1 MATML
6 DKIKMKR
13 RTFTK
18 ALAAVGAA
26 AALGVKFAP
35 DELLFEKASA
45 APAGAGEPK
54 LVKTVCPHCS
64 VGCGTLAKVQDGVL
78 IGQEPWVDNPLNL
91 GGMCSKGAAFSE
103 IVTSEKR
110 LKYPMEKVDGKWKRI
125 TWDEA
130 IDKISKKILEI
141 KGKYG
146 PDSVMLLGS
155 AKTTL
160 HEVYLQRKFAAFLG
174 TNNVDHQARIC
185 HSTTV
190 AGLLNTWGH
199 GAQTDNYNDLRH
211 SKCLF
216 FIGSNAAEA
225 HPVAMQHIL
234 IAKERGAKIVVADP
248 RFTRTAAKA
257 DLYVRFRSGTDI
269 PLILAICNEIIKN
282 NWHNQAFI
290 DARTHGFDEVRE
302 VCKDYT
308 PELAED
314 ITGVPADKIREM
326 ARIFKE
332 NGPMTILW
340 SMGGTQHTVGSQ
352 NIRSYAIIQLLLG
365 YVGKSG
371 GGCAALRGHD
381 NVQGST
387 DMGCLAHYLPGYLA
401 VSAEAPWKM
410 WCNVWGISYDD
421 MIKRFG
427 SKELML
433 RDGMTDSRW
442 YEGAIRDDINQ
453 PNRIKM
459 IIVWGHSL
467 NSITE
472 MKKQKKALEEVE
484 MVVNID
490 PRATMASSQ
499 PDRKDGIIILPAA
512 TVMEK
517 PGMVIT
523 SGRQSQW
530 RYKAIEPLY
539 ESKTD
544 LDIMK
549 LLADKLGFG
558 QYFTYT
564 NVDEVYTKE
573 ICKGVR
579 SIGMMGKTPER
590 VRKHMENSATFDP
603 ETTIAK
609 GGPCNGEYYGLP
621 WPCWD
626 EKHPGTPILWDDSK
640 PVSQG
645 GHDFRVLWGVKVPD
659 NKYKKHVN
667 ESLLKAVGGVNT
679 YSNAAGVGYAYDL
692 TGEAVQKA
700 LAAGDPPTGRGR
712 ARFWTWNLTDPVP
725 IHREPIESPRPDLIA
740 KYPTYPDK
748 DKTYYRVPCAFKS
761 AQDPELVKTYPIIL
775 TTGRQV
781 EHMGGGAQTRG
792 SKYLSEIQPEMY
804 VEINPKLANDIGAKN
819 GDMVWVESRQGK
831 VKVKAKI
838 TEVVNEKT
846 VFMPYHWAGIF
857 EGQSYEN
864 RYPEGMAEYALG
876 DSCNI
881 ITSPGYDVET
891 AMQETKVGL
900 CKVYKA

>member
-1 MATML
+1 
-6 DKIKMKR
+6 
-13 RTFTK
+13 
-18 ALAAVGAA
+18 
-26 AALGVKFAP
+26 
-35 DELLFEKASA
+35 
-45 APAGAGEPK
+45 
-54 LVKTVCPHCS
+54 
-64 VGCGTLAKVQDGVL
+64 
-78 IGQEPWVDNPLNL
+78 
-91 GGMCSKGAAFSE
+91 MCSKGAAFSE

-130 IDKISKKILEI
+130 IDKISKKMLEI
-141 KGKYG
+141 RGKYG

-160 HEVYLQRKFAAFLG
+160 HEVYLQRKFAAFWG

-190 AGLLNTWGH
+190 GGLIPTWGH
-199 GAQTDNYNDLRH
+199 GAQTNHYNDLRN

-225 HPVAMQHIL
+225 HPVAMQHAL

-248 RFTRTAAKA
+248 RFTRTAAKS
-257 DLYVRFRSGTDI
+257 DLYVRFRPGTDI
-269 PLILAICNEIIKN
+269 PLILAICNEIVKN
-282 NWHNQAFI
+282 NWHDKAFI
-290 DARTHGFDEVRE
+290 DARTIGFEEFWE

-308 PELAED
+308 PEMAED
-314 ITGVPADKIREM
+314 ITWVPASKIKEM
-326 ARIFKE
+326 ARIFYE
-332 NGPMTILW
+332 NKPMCIIW
-340 SMGGTQHTVGSQ
+340 SMGGTQHSIGSQ

-365 YVGKSG
+365 HVGKPG

-387 DMGCLAHYLPGYLA
+387 DMGCLAHYLPGYLP
-401 VSAEAPWKM
+401 VSSEPAWKM
-410 WCNVWGISYDD
+410 WCNIWGISYDD
-421 MIKRFG
+421 MIKKFA
-427 SKELML
+427 SKDLML
-433 RDGMTDSRW
+433 RTGMTDSRW

-453 PNRIKM
+453 PNKLKM
-459 IIVWGHSL
+459 VIVWGHSL
-467 NSITE
+467 NSITH

-484 MVVNID
+484 MVVGID
-490 PRATMASSQ
+490 PRATMVSSLA
-499 PDRKDGIIILPAA
+499 DRKDGIIILPAA

-517 PGMVIT
+517 PGMVVT
-523 SGRQSQW
+523 SGRQAQW
-530 RYKAIEPLY
+530 RYKAIEPLF

-544 LDIMK
+544 LEILK

-558 QYFTYT
+558 NYFTYT
-564 NVDEVYTKE
+564 NIDDIYTKE
-573 ICKGVR
+573 ICRGVR
-579 SIGMMGKTPER
+579 SIGMMGRVPER
-590 VRKHMENSATFDP
+590 IRKHMENSGTFDTD
-603 ETTIAK
+603 TTIAK

-621 WPCWD
+621 WPCWN
-626 EKHPGTPILWDDSK
+626 EKHPGTPILWDDSR
-640 PVSQG
+640 PVSEG
-645 GHDFRVLWGVKVPD
+645 GHDFRALWGDKVPD
-659 NKYKKHVN
+659 NKYKKHVGD
-667 ESLLKAVGGVNT
+667 SMLKAVGGKAM
-679 YSNAAGVGYAYDL
+679 YSNAAGVNYALDL
-692 TGEAVQKA
+692 TGEAVEKA

-712 ARFWTWNLTDPVP
+712 ARFWAWDLTDPVP

-740 KYPTYPDK
+740 KYSTYPDK
-748 DKTYYRVPCAFKS
+748 DKTYFRVPCAFKS
-761 AQDPELVKTYPIIL
+761 AQDPELVKKYPIIL

-792 SKYLSEIQPEMY
+792 SKFLAEIQPEMY

-838 TEVVNEKT
+838 TEAVNEKT
-846 VFMPYHWAGIF
+846 VFMPFHWAGVF
-857 EGQSYEN
+857 EGQSYGN
-864 RYPEGMAEYALG
+864 RYPEGLAEYVLG

-881 ITSPGYDVET
+881 VTAPGYDEIT